1 MLVNVVVPVLGHT
14 YMTNLSIDGTKLAEN
29 KCIVKPW
36 SNENFPEVD
45 ATKDTMRCRS
55 ASTTLNGEF
64 CTVAA
69 GSTISVHMHESG
81 PDDRPISESHRGP
94 VLAYMALADTN
105 GEGEVWFKIFED
117 GYDSSSNVWGVDT
130 FIKNNG
136 KIDLVIPA
144 DIAPGNY
151 LVRSEIIALHEG
163 NRVYGADK
171 DSGAQF
177 YPSCAL
183 ITVTGTGTA
192 TPKMYAIPGIYDK
205 NDPGVLYDLW
215 DDKPYVIPG
224 PPVYVAGKAPAAAK
238 VPPVQ
243 SQPTSSVQEPTP
255 TPTPGLPK
263 SKPCVR
269 KRSNGRRNKVR
280 ARRIK
285 AHQEM

>member
-1 MLVNVVVPVLGHT
+1 MLVNLVVPVLGHT
-14 YMTNLSIDGTKLAEN
+14 YMMNLSIDGTKLAEN

-36 SNENFPEVD
+36 NNKNFPEVD

-55 ASTTLNGEF
+55 ASTTLNEGEF

-69 GSTISVHMHESG
+69 GSTISVHMHES
-81 PDDRPISESHRGP
+81 DANDRPISESHRGP

-117 GYDSSSNVWGVDT
+117 GYDSSSKVWAVDT
-130 FIKNNG
+130 LIKNNG
-136 KIDLVIPA
+136 KVDLVIPA
-144 DIAPGNY
+144 DIAPGKY
-151 LVRSEIIALHEG
+151 LVRAEVIALHEG

-177 YPSCAL
+177 YPSCAM
-183 ITVTGTGTA
+183 ISVTGTGTA

-224 PPVYVAGKAPAAAK
+224 PTVYVAGKAAK
-238 VPPVQ
+238 VPPVM
-243 SQPTSSVQEPTP
+243 SQPSSSEQKPTTSPTP
-255 TPTPGLPK
+255 ALPK

-269 KRSNGRRNKVR
+269 KRSNGLRNKVH

-285 AHQEM
+285 AREEM